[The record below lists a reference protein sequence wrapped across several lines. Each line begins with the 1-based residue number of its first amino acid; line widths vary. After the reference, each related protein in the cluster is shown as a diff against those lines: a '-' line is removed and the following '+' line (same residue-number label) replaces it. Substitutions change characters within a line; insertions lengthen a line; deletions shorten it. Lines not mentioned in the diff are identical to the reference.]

1 MRYQSSMNFQNF
13 SRVLAIAL
21 LVCFAA
27 ACGNDKSSQAASAP
41 SQSEPRNAD
50 TVINGMRLRS
60 LTKELEL
67 TDEQKDKVQVLF
79 DEESKEV
86 TRLYADTNLSV
97 TERLDKIGELKK
109 ETYAKIKPLLT
120 PAQAQKFDEM
130 LSKSQKRKKKS

>member
-1 MRYQSSMNFQNF
+1 
-13 SRVLAIAL
+13 
-21 LVCFAA
+21 
-27 ACGNDKSSQAASAP
+27 
-41 SQSEPRNAD
+41 
-50 TVINGMRLRS
+50 MRLRS